1 MKQGTKWLIVAAV
14 ALIAFILLLFYSSEV
29 YVWLMGKFTTLLI
42 WIVIFVAGWVLGRYG
57 NRLRTTSDV
66 EKSTKR

>member
-1 MKQGTKWLIVAAV
+1 MKQGTKWLIIAAV

-42 WIVIFVAGWVLGRYG
+42 WVVIFVAGWVLGRYG
-57 NRLRTTSDV
+57 NRLRGTEV
-66 EKSTKR
+66 EKKDK